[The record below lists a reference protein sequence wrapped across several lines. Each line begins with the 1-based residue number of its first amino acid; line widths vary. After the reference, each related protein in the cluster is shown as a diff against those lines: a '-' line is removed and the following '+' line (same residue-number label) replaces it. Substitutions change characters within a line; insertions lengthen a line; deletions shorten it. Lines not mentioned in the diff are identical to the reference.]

1 MKQVEFVPVEEVI
14 VKDRARKLFTVEGIA
29 TLANDIKSNEI
40 GLIHPILIKENGE
53 LITGERRYKVIKGIH
68 EDGDSIKFAGV
79 PIPTG
84 TIPAIRVSGDFDI
97 IEYLIAE
104 AVENNSREA
113 FSWQERV
120 ALDKKIATLQ
130 QMKIDAERAKV
141 QPTITAAVIELLED
155 TPPQSEEAEKEKY
168 IAPADRASGA
178 INHLLN
184 MQANPEKVK
193 ISREAITKAVI
204 ETKPEYSQIST
215 AVSRMEANIRLA
227 EALENPEI
235 AEKLRKAPTLK
246 EANKLLKVEEKRQQQ
261 QKMAIA
267 QGKELRSADRHTVIN
282 GDCLVELAKLKTASV
297 DLCLTDPIYGISA
310 HKFGVAKRDTGFH
323 TYEDTPEEFE
333 RILPAAIKEVSRI
346 LKPAAHLY
354 LFCDL
359 SKFYQLKAWIEASSQ
374 KDNPWTVQSFP
385 IHWIKANGARCPHPG
400 FTFRKTVEYIIFA
413 YRGGKESNHQ
423 LDSHFEVSTKR
434 TEIHGAAKDPS
445 GLKILLNNSAY
456 QNHVVLDFMAGSG
469 SLAVAA
475 HELKMRTIMIE
486 SDTAAYGRCVERVK
500 ALTEV

>member
-1 MKQVEFVPVEEVI
+1 MKEVEFVPIGNVI
-14 VKDRARKLFTVEGIA
+14 VGDRARKQFSVEGIA
-29 TLANDIKSNEI
+29 NLTNDIKSNEI

-68 EDGDSIKFAGV
+68 EDGDEIKFAGT
-79 PIPTG
+79 PIPRG
-84 TIPAIRVSGDFDI
+84 TIPAIRVRGDFDI

-120 ALDKKIATLQ
+120 ALDKRIATLQ
-130 QMKIDAERAKV
+130 QLKIDAERAKAA
-141 QPTITAAVIELLED
+141 PTITAAVVDLLEE
-155 TPPQSEEAEKEKY
+155 TGEESEDEKY
-168 IAPADRASGA
+168 IAPANRASGA
-178 INHLLN
+178 INHLLGLQTN
-184 MQANPEKVK
+184 SEKIK
-193 ISREAITKAVI
+193 ISKEALVNASKEVHGSNT
-204 ETKPEYSQIST
+204 THQD
-215 AVSRMEANIRLA
+215 VSRMQASIRLA

-246 EANKLLKVEEKRQQQ
+246 EATKLLKVEEKRIQQE
-261 QKMAIA
+261 KAAVA
-267 QGKELRSADRHTVIN
+267 QGRELRSADRHTVIN
-282 GDCLVELAKLKTASV
+282 GDCLEELAKLKTASV
-297 DLCLTDPIYGISA
+297 DLCLTDPIYGINA

-333 RILPAAIKEVSRI
+333 RILPLAIKEVTRI

-359 SKFYQLKAWIEASSQ
+359 SKFYQLKAWVEAASP

-385 IHWIKANGARCPHPG
+385 LHWIKTNGARCPHPG
-400 FTFRKTVEYIIFA
+400 FTYRKTVEYILFA

-423 LDSHFEVSTKR
+423 FDSHFEVSTKR

-445 GLKILLNNSAY
+445 GLKVLLNNSAF
-456 QNHVVLDFMAGSG
+456 QNNLVLDFMAGSG
-469 SLAVAA
+469 SLAIAA

-486 SDTAAYGRCVERVK
+486 SDRSAYGRCVERVK
-500 ALTEV
+500 ELTEI